1 MSHFQNFFEE
11 RHEDSKG
18 FKEDS
23 SPATNASK
31 GVTTVDLNMYC
42 LHVLERDYNPRLH
55 CRICHI
61 NTMPFKWPELLW
73 NTNLNF
79 FKFAC
84 FNRWCIFSVF
94 DFQYCLQRVHG
105 FVCQASKNMS
115 IIFSKSLGSYR
126 IVAPRY

>member
-23 SPATNASK
+23 SPATNAST

-42 LHVLERDYNPRLH
+42 LHVLERDYNPRLQ

-73 NTNLNF
+73 NTNLFEKKWTSLNMLALTGDASF
-79 FKFAC
+79 LC
-84 FNRWCIFSVF
+84 LIFNIVF
-94 DFQYCLQRVHG
+94 NGYMDLYVKL
-105 FVCQASKNMS
+105 
-115 IIFSKSLGSYR
+115 
-126 IVAPRY
+126 